1 MSTAVEKRRN
11 RLLRWS
17 QRILFAV
24 AGLTLGYCAYFLAD
38 MWFYQKWQGREL
50 ERLSA
55 QESLKPPVSSQGGL
69 ARRQAEAAAVQNGG
83 LVGLIEIPRL
93 GVSAM
98 VAEGTEES
106 TLRHAVG
113 HIDDTAL
120 PGQAGNVG
128 LAGHRDTFFRPLRNI
143 RRNDIILF
151 TTPWAHYRYRVTST
165 RVVTPEAVE
174 VLRPT
179 ANETLTLVT
188 CYPFYFVGSAPD
200 RFIVRAKRIGG

>member
-1 MSTAVEKRRN
+1 MEKRRS

-17 QRILFAV
+17 QRILFAA
-24 AGLTLGYCAYFLAD
+24 AGLALGYCAFFLAD
-38 MWFYQKWQGREL
+38 MWLYQKWQAREL

-55 QESLKPPVSSQGGL
+55 QESLKPPVSSQGGP
-69 ARRQAEAAAVQNGG
+69 ARRQAEAAAAQNGG

-93 GVSAM
+93 GLSAV

-113 HIDDTAL
+113 HIDNTAL
-120 PGQAGNVG
+120 PGQHGNVG
-128 LAGHRDTFFRPLRNI
+128 IAGHRDTFFRPLRNI
-143 RRNDIILF
+143 RRNDIILL
-151 TTPWAHYRYRVTST
+151 TTPWAHYRYRVTFT
-165 RVVTPEAVE
+165 EVVAPEAVE

-179 ANETLTLVT
+179 AAETLTLVT

-200 RFIVRAKRIGG
+200 RFIVRAERIRG